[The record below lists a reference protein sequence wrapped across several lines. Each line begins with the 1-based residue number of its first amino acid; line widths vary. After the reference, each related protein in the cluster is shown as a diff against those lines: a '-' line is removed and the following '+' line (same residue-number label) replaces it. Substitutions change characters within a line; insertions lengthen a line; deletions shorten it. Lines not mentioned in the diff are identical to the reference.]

1 MSERR
6 YRQAGVL
13 AGLVVVTAA
22 LLAGLYLTAPSAH
35 SRTPEQVVPEV
46 AVLPVRWQSL
56 TLPIRAEGI
65 VQPARQIALIAS
77 VSGRVMDTDDAFRN
91 GGLVEAGTRL
101 LQLDPEPF
109 ELALAR
115 QRHDTSSAS
124 LHLAETRAR
133 ARVARRTSGPDA
145 SPYALLQPHLAE
157 AEARLAAAN
166 AALRNAE
173 LQLADTR
180 IAAPFTGRLKDVAV
194 QTGQYVNAGERLAT
208 LYTTESMEVRLPVRD
223 RWLAL
228 LPADGE
234 ETAPRVTLRGD
245 FGGTTRRWQ
254 GRIVRREG
262 GLNENR
268 MIYLVAQID
277 VAADE
282 IPPEPGLLVQADIE
296 GRTLSSVVR
305 LPRSVLAGERQ
316 IWRLDSAQRLRRQSV
331 TPLYEDSQWLYLP
344 AELPEGTRIVLHG
357 GLRWLEGSRVRPH
370 TDALVQAGTP

>member
-1 MSERR
+1 MSEAR
-6 YRQAGVL
+6 YRQAGILL
-13 AGLVVVTAA
+13 ALGMITAA

-35 SRTPEQVVPEV
+35 SRAPEQVVPEV

-77 VSGRVMDTDDAFRN
+77 VSGRVMETDEAFRN
-91 GGLVEAGTRL
+91 GGRVDAGTRL
-101 LQLDPEPF
+101 LQLDPEPYQ
-109 ELALAR
+109 LALAR

-133 ARVARRTSGPDA
+133 ARVARRTSGPEA

-180 IAAPFTGRLKDVAV
+180 MEAPFTGRLKEVVV
-194 QTGQYVNAGERLAT
+194 QAGQYVNAGERLAT

-228 LPADGE
+228 LPTDDDA
-234 ETAPRVTLRGD
+234 APRVTLRGE
-245 FGGTTRRWQ
+245 FGGTTRRWE

-277 VAADE
+277 VGDDEAA
-282 IPPEPGLLVQADIE
+282 PEPGLLVQAEIE
-296 GRTLSSVVR
+296 GQTLARVVR
-305 LPRSVLAGERQ
+305 LPRSVLAGERK
-316 IWRLDSAQRLRRQSV
+316 IWRLDDQQRLRRQTV
-331 TPLYEDSQWLYLP
+331 VPLYEDSQWLYLP
-344 AELPEGTRIVLHG
+344 ADLPEGTHIVLHG
-357 GLRWLEGSRVRPH
+357 GLRWLEGSPVRPH
-370 TDALVQAGTP
+370 TDALAQASAP

>member
-1 MSERR
+1 
-6 YRQAGVL
+6 
-13 AGLVVVTAA
+13 
-22 LLAGLYLTAPSAH
+22 
-35 SRTPEQVVPEV
+35 VPEV

-228 LPADGE
+228 LDDEA
-234 ETAPRVTLRGD
+234 APRVTLRGD

-268 MIYLVAQID
+268 MIYLVAQIE
-277 VAADE
+277 VGEGGTA
-282 IPPEPGLLVQADIE
+282 PEPGLLVQADIE
-296 GRTLSSVVR
+296 GRTLAGVVR

-316 IWRLDSAQRLRRQSV
+316 VWRLDEQQRLRRQAV
-331 TPLYEDSQWLYLP
+331 TPLYEDDQWLYLP
-344 AELPEGTRIVLHG
+344 TALPEGTRIVLHG

-370 TDALVQAGTP
+370 TDALAQAAAP

>member
-1 MSERR
+1 MSDRR

-115 QRHDTSSAS
+115 
-124 LHLAETRAR
+124 

-194 QTGQYVNAGERLAT
+194 QIGKYFKAGERLAT

-228 LPADGE
+228 LPAAGE